1 MARRRRLIGSVTTQA
16 RRNEPGRTRR
26 AVAVP
31 KRRGK
36 AATAPEKAPVGRS
49 DESLPQVRIGHG
61 WDLHRLEPIAPI
73 GIGRPMVIG
82 GVRIDDAGGGGKGP
96 VAHSDGDVLL
106 HAVTDAI
113 LGAMA
118 MPDIG
123 QMFPDKSPR
132 NEGRASSEFLAA
144 AVAKAARAGYVVGN
158 MDCTVICERPK
169 IGPVKAQIRQNL
181 ARLLGVPLD
190 RVNVKGKTHERVDA
204 VGEGR
209 AIEAHA
215 VVLMVPKK
223 KG

>member
-1 MARRRRLIGSVTTQA
+1 MARKRRLIGSVRTQT

-36 AATAPEKAPVGRS
+36 AAVAPERAGPAGGGEPVP
-49 DESLPQVRIGHG
+49 LVRIGHG
-61 WDLHRLEPIAPI
+61 WDLHRLAPVAPI
-73 GIGRPMVIG
+73 GTGRPMVIG
-82 GVRIDDAGGGGKGP
+82 GVRMGEGEGNGP
-96 VAHSDGDVLL
+96 IAHSDGDVLL
-106 HAVTDAI
+106 HAATDAI
-113 LGAMA
+113 LGALA

-132 NEGRASSEFLAA
+132 NEGRASTEFLAA
-144 AVAKAARAGYVVGN
+144 AVAKAARAGYEVGN

-181 ARLLGVPLD
+181 ARLLGVTLD
-190 RVNVKGKTHERVDA
+190 RVNLKGKTHERVDA

-209 AIEAHA
+209 AIEAHV
-215 VVLMVPKK
+215 VVLMVRRKK
-223 KG
+223 A